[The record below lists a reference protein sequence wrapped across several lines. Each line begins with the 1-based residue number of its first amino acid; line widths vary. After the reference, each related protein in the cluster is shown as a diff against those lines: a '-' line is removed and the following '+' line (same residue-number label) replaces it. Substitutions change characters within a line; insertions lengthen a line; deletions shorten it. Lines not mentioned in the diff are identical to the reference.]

1 MPRRRKSKAVP
12 FNAADVANVAKSNPY
27 IASLIEDAKLRQ
39 NVRTAVDSSR
49 RVYDRLSSGK
59 TSPKQL
65 LEDKK
70 VQSDVRKTLEAVR
83 DATITLTNA
92 PRKRVRKGMTFGR
105 TMLVAGIGGG
115 AALVGSEKLRS
126 KVLDVM
132 FGAEEEF
139 EYTPPAASPTATTPP
154 PTQQAPAGAA

>member
-1 MPRRRKSKAVP
+1 MARGRKSKAVP
-12 FNAADVANVAKSNPY
+12 FNAADVADMAKSNPY
-27 IASLIEDAKLRQ
+27 LRRLVEDAKLRANLRQ
-39 NVRTAVDSSR
+39 AADSSK
-49 RVYDRLSSGK
+49 RVYERLSNGK
-59 TSPKQL
+59 TSPRQL

-83 DATITLTNA
+83 DATIILTDA
-92 PRKRVRKGMTFGR
+92 PRKRARKGLTFGR
-105 TMLVAGIGGG
+105 TLLVAGIGGG

-126 KVLDVM
+126 KVLDVL

-139 EYTPPAASPTATTPP
+139 EYTPPAAATTASA

>member
-1 MPRRRKSKAVP
+1 MARRRKSKAVP
-12 FNAADVANVAKSNPY
+12 FSAADVANIAKSNPY
-27 IASLIEDAKLRQ
+27 LARLVEDAKLRANLRQ
-39 NVRTAVDSSR
+39 AADSSK
-49 RVYDRLSSGK
+49 RVYGRLSNGK
-59 TSPKQL
+59 TSPRQL

-83 DATITLTNA
+83 DATIILTEP
-92 PRKRVRKGMTFGR
+92 PRKRARKGLTFGK
-105 TMLVAGIGGG
+105 TLFVAGIGGG

-126 KVLDVM
+126 KVLDVL

-139 EYTPPAASPTATTPP
+139 EYTPPAATPPTTTPP

>member
-1 MPRRRKSKAVP
+1 MARRRKSKAVP
-12 FNAADVANVAKSNPY
+12 FNAADVADMAKSNPY
-27 IASLIEDAKLRQ
+27 LRRLIEDAKLRANLRQ
-39 NVRTAVDSSR
+39 AADSSK
-49 RVYDRLSSGK
+49 RVYERLSNGK
-59 TSPKQL
+59 TSPRQL

-83 DATITLTNA
+83 DATITLTDA
-92 PRKRVRKGMTFGR
+92 PRKRARKGLTFGR

-126 KVLDVM
+126 KVLDVL

-139 EYTPPAASPTATTPP
+139 EYTPPAATTASTP